1 MSASALEPPGLLST
15 DLPVVDANG
24 NYTTKVYVKLSSIN
38 TFEQQSDQSLYEY
51 SGYLVIDSEIIE
63 YDAIEFDYKDLTGA
77 SQFVDITSE
86 SDALK
91 YRGLSLPGS
100 NNYKPS
106 GRYRV
111 KTRGALNTKV
121 DNHYAQAQNII
132 DGWTG
137 YEVVWK

>member
-1 MSASALEPPGLLST
+1 
-15 DLPVVDANG
+15 
-24 NYTTKVYVKLSSIN
+24 
-38 TFEQQSDQSLYEY
+38 
-51 SGYLVIDSEIIE
+51 
-63 YDAIEFDYKDLTGA
+63 
-77 SQFVDITSE
+77 
-86 SDALK
+86 
-91 YRGLSLPGS
+91 LPGVK
-100 NNYKPS
+100 NYIKS